1 MHPEFARNLAEQ
13 RWAELQR
20 SAASGRRQ
28 ALPTPADGW
37 RWLRRALWRR
47 GSGGRLPQ
55 PGRLPGV
62 FLDGPEAFGLR
73 TYLTDDEAQQLLRQ
87 WAKLVSQ
94 FADRTD
100 EPARRPPDAVL
111 FEVVV
116 LGRRVPEM
124 AGSAP
129 GLPGSG

>member
-1 MHPEFARNLAEQ
+1 MHPEFARHLAEQ

-20 SAASGRRQ
+20 SAARGRRQ
-28 ALPTPADGW
+28 VLPSPAAGW
-37 RWLRRALWRR
+37 RWLRRARWRR
-47 GSGGRLPQ
+47 ESARPQ

-73 TYLTDDEAQQLLRQ
+73 TYLTDEEAQQLLRR
-87 WAKLVSQ
+87 WAELLGQ
-94 FADRTD
+94 FADRAD
-100 EPARRPPDAVL
+100 EPASRPPDAVL

-116 LGRRVPEM
+116 LGRRVPDM